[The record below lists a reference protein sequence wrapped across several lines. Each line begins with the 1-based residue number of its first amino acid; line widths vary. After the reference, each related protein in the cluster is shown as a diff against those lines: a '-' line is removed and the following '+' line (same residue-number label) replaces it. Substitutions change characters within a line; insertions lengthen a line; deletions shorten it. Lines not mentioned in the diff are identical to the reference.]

1 MRLRNIY
8 VFVLVAVFSPCVV
21 QAQDFQFTSNVG
33 VVSDY
38 LVRGISQTSGR
49 PALQGGIDMT
59 HKSGAYLG
67 LWGSNV
73 SWITD
78 TGATGTANLEVDT
91 YAGYKNSYA
100 NYYNYDLGYVRYNF
114 MGSYQPVAG
123 TAKADTHELYAAL
136 AYQWLSVKYSYSL
149 GDFLTVRNARGTDYL
164 EANISY
170 PLQAEGIKLGVHY
183 GKQAYKGADANV
195 LVAKNL
201 NPSYSDYNLSVT
213 KDYSGYDIGLLY
225 SASNATHPGFY
236 TTVAG
241 KNLAR
246 ATFQLSI
253 KHQF

>member
-1 MRLRNIY
+1 MRLSNISVY
-8 VFVLVAVFSPCVV
+8 VLAALASPCVA
-21 QAQDFQFTSNVG
+21 QAGDFQFTPNVG

-67 LWGSNV
+67 VWGSNV

-91 YAGYKNSYA
+91 YAGYKNTYA
-100 NYYNYDLGYVRYNF
+100 GDYNYDLGYVRYNF
-114 MGSYQPVAG
+114 LGSYQPAAG

-164 EANISY
+164 EANVSY
-170 PLQAEGIKLGVHY
+170 PLQTEGITLGAHY
-183 GKQAYKGADANV
+183 GRQTYKGADTNV
-195 LVAKNL
+195 LVAQNK
-201 NPSYSDYNLSVT
+201 NPSYSDYNLSAT
-213 KDYSGYDIGLLY
+213 KDFSGYDLGLLY
-225 SASNATHPGFY
+225 SATNATHPGFY

-246 ATFQLSI
+246 STFQLSM
-253 KHQF
+253 KHAF